1 MTDIPAD
8 VSTTAFLNFDGQN
21 STSFNGFF
29 EANLSGDQDFIR
41 FFVSTTTDVQF
52 YLSMQGIGSSSVA
65 NPQVSLFDGNGGFI
79 DTDFDSGVGG
89 NALLL
94 RNLAPGT
101 YFVAPAAFNG
111 QTAGAYSLFVT
122 TNRLTDQL
130 LTTGDDVR
138 SGNLP
143 GGRYLGG
150 FGDDII
156 DLSGT
161 TFSSIDALGEEGDD
175 TLTGNAFVNVL
186 SGGTGGDSLDGRAGN
201 DILFGDQGDDSLLG
215 GTDNDRLYGGDGRD
229 LLNGGSGND
238 ILRGDDGEDVL
249 FGGDNDDQ
257 MDGGAGDD
265 FLFGEAGT
273 DELNGGDGN
282 DTLDGG
288 AGSDFYTVDAGDI
301 IVETAGNGIDV
312 VSARTSFVLAA
323 DDDIER
329 LQTTNTFGTQAINLT
344 GNGLAQEIFG
354 NAGNNILDGGAAG
367 FDGVNDNLFG
377 FDGNDTYVL
386 GNGRDTVFDTSGIDT
401 ITSTITRSLLT
412 FSGIENITLVGTGSF
427 SAIGSNGANVLIGNS
442 ATNRLT
448 GGEGKDT
455 LTGGGGRDFF
465 DYNRTTESR
474 TTSRDLIKDFARK
487 SDDIDLSTIDAST
500 RAGGD
505 QAFTFIGSAAF
516 SRTAGELHAIRVGS
530 LIRVEGDT
538 NGDGRADFAIDVM
551 GTAPLVA
558 GDFIL

>member
-1 MTDIPAD
+1 MADIINNIT
-8 VSTTAFLNFDGQN
+8 TTAVLDFDGQN
-21 STSFNGFF
+21 SASFNGVF
-29 EANLSGDQDFIR
+29 EANLSGDTDFIR
-41 FFVSTTTDVQF
+41 FEVATTTDVQF
-52 YLSMQGIGSSSVA
+52 YLSMQGIGSSAVA
-65 NPQVSLFDGNGGFI
+65 NPQLSLFNSAGGFI
-79 DTDFDSGVGG
+79 DTDFDAGVGG

-101 YFVAPAAFNG
+101 YFLAPAALNG
-111 QTAGAYSLFVT
+111 QTAGSYSLFVT

-138 SGNLP
+138 SGNIP

-150 FGDDII
+150 FGDDSI

-161 TFSSIDALGEEGDD
+161 FFNSIDALGEEGDD
-175 TLTGNAFVNVL
+175 TLTGNDFVNVL
-186 SGGTGGDSLDGRAGN
+186 SGGTGGDSLDGRGGN
-201 DILFGDQGDDSLLG
+201 DLLFGDQGDDSLLG
-215 GTDNDRLYGGDGRD
+215 GNDNDRLYGGEGRD
-229 LLNGGSGND
+229 FLNGGSGVD
-238 ILRGDDGEDVL
+238 VLRGDEGDDVL
-249 FGGDNDDQ
+249 FGGNDNDTLE
-257 MDGGAGDD
+257 GGAGDD
-265 FLFGEAGT
+265 FLFGEGS
-273 DELNGGDGN
+273 DDSLDGGDGN

-301 IVETAGNGIDV
+301 IVETGGNGIDV
-312 VSARTSFVLAA
+312 VFATTSFALAA

-329 LQTTNTFGTQAINLT
+329 LDTSNDFGTQAINLT
-344 GNGLAQEIFG
+344 GNGLAQTLRG

-367 FDGVNDNLFG
+367 LDGANDSLFG

-386 GNGRDTVFDTSGIDT
+386 GNGNDLVSDTSGIDT
-401 ITSTITRSLLT
+401 ITSTITRSLLS
-412 FSGIENITLVGTGSF
+412 FSGIENITLVGTGAF
-427 SAIGSNGANVLIGNS
+427 SAIGSNGANVLIGNA

-455 LTGGGGRDFF
+455 LTGGAGRDFF
-465 DYNRTTESR
+465 DYNKTTESR
-474 TTSRDLIKDFARK
+474 TTLRDLIKDFARK

-500 RAGGD
+500 RSGGD

-516 SRTAGELHAIRVGS
+516 SRTAGELHAIKVGS

-551 GTAPLVA
+551 GTAPLIS